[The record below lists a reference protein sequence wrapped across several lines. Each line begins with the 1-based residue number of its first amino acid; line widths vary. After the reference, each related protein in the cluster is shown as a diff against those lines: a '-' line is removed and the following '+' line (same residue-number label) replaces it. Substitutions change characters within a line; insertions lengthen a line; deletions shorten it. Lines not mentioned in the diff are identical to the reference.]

1 MNAHWAPSPRLG
13 SVRDPRLGFVY
24 QPRMTAA
31 VLLTDIEGTTSSIA
45 FVKDTLFP
53 FARAHLDAFL
63 REHRGEAEVEA
74 QIRAVCDEANV
85 NEDRVA
91 DVLRTWMDDDL
102 KATPLK
108 AVQGMIWRRG
118 YEDGTL
124 KSHMYP
130 DAVRGLRRLHD
141 AGVGLAVYSSGSVPA
156 QKLLFGYT
164 EHGDL
169 TGLISA
175 WFDTRIGAK
184 KEAESYRRIAERLST
199 PAESIVFTSDVEAEL
214 DAARA
219 AGFATI
225 QLVRPEDGTQ
235 PSRAHPTAR
244 TFADVLPEVGS

>member
-1 MNAHWAPSPRLG
+1 
-13 SVRDPRLGFVY
+13 
-24 QPRMTAA
+24 
-31 VLLTDIEGTTSSIA
+31 
-45 FVKDTLFP
+45 
-53 FARAHLDAFL
+53 
-63 REHRGEAEVEA
+63 
-74 QIRAVCDEANV
+74 
-85 NEDRVA
+85 
-91 DVLRTWMDDDL
+91 
-102 KATPLK
+102 
-108 AVQGMIWRRG
+108 
-118 YEDGTL
+118 
-124 KSHMYP
+124 MYP

-169 TGLISA
+169 MGLISA